1 MLLILN
7 TKKFGKYDENVQFY
21 ISLHSNAKTPT
32 MANFRG
38 FIGSELLAIKQHLA
52 SIKSAIP
59 NKVKLA
65 PSERR
70 SLFKLHM
77 KRKDFAIKAIAMMR
91 KSPSSAPS
99 FVDIQACNNYM
110 LLFEQYSELMEEVE
124 AVKRHLEDARLLVG
138 HEILK
143 QTRSYFQNA
152 KNGADSGDVHFEKIV
167 HLLKPFYAVGRNSKK
182 LEIERE

>member
-1 MLLILN
+1 M
-7 TKKFGKYDENVQFY
+7 QFY
-21 ISLHSNAKTPT
+21 ISLQSYAKTPT

-38 FIGSELLAIKQHLA
+38 FIGSELLAIQQHLA

-65 PSERR
+65 ATERR
-70 SLFKLHM
+70 SMFKLHH
-77 KRKDFAIKAIAMMR
+77 KRKDFALKAIALMR

-110 LLFEQYSELMEEVE
+110 LLYEQYTELMIEVE

-152 KNGADSGDVHFEKIV
+152 KNGADHGDIHFEKIF
-167 HLLKPFYAVGRNSKK
+167 HSLKPFYAVGRNSKK
-182 LEIERE
+182 LEEERQ

>member
-1 MLLILN
+1 M
-7 TKKFGKYDENVQFY
+7 
-21 ISLHSNAKTPT
+21 S
-32 MANFRG
+32 NFRG

-59 NKVKLA
+59 NKVKLL

-70 SLFKLHM
+70 SLFKLHL
-77 KRKDFAIKAIAMMR
+77 KRKDFALKAIALMR

-99 FVDIQACNNYM
+99 YVDIQACNNYM
-110 LLFEQYSELMEEVE
+110 LLFEQYTELMVEVD

-143 QTRSYFQNA
+143 QTRSYFQKA
-152 KNGADSGDVHFEKIV
+152 KNGADLGDHHFEKIV
-167 HLLKPFYAVGRNSKK
+167 ESLKPFYAVGRNSKK
-182 LEIERE
+182 LEEERE